1 MISSPSR
8 VVAVV
13 SVATLVVAAVL
24 SLLAHTHGLT
34 SWQELLFAILA
45 LASPVLLLVLTGA
58 LVWAAADLGRVV
70 EHRTRLNIAIA
81 LLGLSVFVWGGRLAF
96 ELFTRMLCGDCV
108 P

>member
-1 MISSPSR
+1 M
-8 VVAVV
+8 VAVV
-13 SVATLVVAAVL
+13 SVATLGVAAVL
-24 SLLAHTHGLT
+24 SVLAHTRGLA

-45 LASPVLLLVLTGA
+45 LASPVLLLVLVGA

-70 EHRTRLNIAIA
+70 EHRTGLNIAVA
-81 LLGLSVFVWGGRLAF
+81 LLGLSVLVWGGWLGF

>member
-1 MISSPSR
+1 M
-8 VVAVV
+8 VAVV

-24 SLLAHTHGLT
+24 SLLAHTHGLAW
-34 SWQELLFAILA
+34 WQELLFGILA
-45 LASPVLLLVLTGA
+45 LAGPVLLLVLTGT

-70 EHRTRLNIAIA
+70 EHRTRLNIALA
-81 LLGLSVFVWGGRLAF
+81 LLGLSVLVWGGWLGF